1 MPVVNRNIHHAARL
15 MLMLAV
21 LQFVFVALE
30 AAGLVHGAATE
41 GYHHETL
48 LAESQGESNVDS
60 GAVGDEIN
68 ASGLA
73 LDACDHCH
81 HCHGHGGH
89 LAPLSGGHLLSTAL
103 SPIHSFSDQPD
114 LQSIIIH
121 SIHRPPIA

>member
-1 MPVVNRNIHHAARL
+1 MNHSNTRFTARL

-30 AAGLVHGAATE
+30 AAGVVHGIDNTD
-41 GYHHETL
+41 YHHENL
-48 LAESQGESNVDS
+48 LAGSQAHTDNEVYSQDS
-60 GAVGDEIN
+60 VAE
-68 ASGLA
+68 
-73 LDACDHCH
+73 ACDHCH

-103 SPIHSFSDQPD
+103 SSIHSFSDQPD